1 MVACRV
7 HKQTRFTQSKLSQK
21 KGGQSLVDLH
31 MAPPVTTVTQTRWVL
46 GSAQR
51 QTEAQVVLSRTR
63 YRCRLL
69 VTPIKTWTRPK
80 RERRTMTQAN
90 GHAGCRAR
98 EDTTEPRQNNGG
110 HGYSFGKAH
119 ASQTHLRP
127 TPSQGT
133 HREPKLHT
141 NTSNLFL
148 SSYVSLKT
156 LKHESLDNKFLLGLN

>member
-1 MVACRV
+1 MPA
-7 HKQTRFTQSKLSQK
+7 
-21 KGGQSLVDLH
+21 
-31 MAPPVTTVTQTRWVL
+31 TTLTQTRQVL

-51 QTEAQVVLSRTR
+51 QTEAQVVLSRAQH
-63 YRCRLL
+63 RCRLL
-69 VTPIKTWTRPK
+69 VTPIKTWTQPK

-90 GHAGCRAR
+90 SHAGCRAR
-98 EDTTEPRQNNGG
+98 EDTTEPRWNNGG
-110 HGYSFGKAH
+110 RGYSFGKAH

-141 NTSNLFL
+141 NTGNLFL

-156 LKHESLDNKFLLGLN
+156 LKHESLVKEFLLGPNQGAKRDRNTRGVTVTNLEGPK